1 MSSSSS
7 FCSLLLSCICVAR
20 QHSLHQQSE
29 VSKHHNH
36 ALLTCIHVVL
46 PGNTACTRSQKQ
58 ASSSSCFADLYPCCV
73 ARRHSLHR
81 ESEESFIHTSLEAV
95 EGYMSAV
102 IDSIVHSVPA
112 CPLAL
117 RIVLR
122 NIYLKARLKWPHE
135 SHEVGQLLLVM
146 LLLLLSW
153 SCASCCATSTSRP
166 ASSGLMNSMRWV
178 GCCW

>member
-1 MSSSSS
+1 ML
-7 FCSLLLSCICVAR
+7 CCQATHLLLESEIIVVIIIFFFITAQLYLCCQAT
-20 QHSLHQQSE
+20 QS
-29 VSKHHNH
+29 
-36 ALLTCIHVVL
+36 A
-46 PGNTACTRSQKQ
+46 PGVRSKQ
-58 ASSSSCFADLYPCCV
+58 ASSSCFADLYPCCV

-95 EGYMSAV
+95 EGYMNDV

-146 LLLLLSW
+146 LLLSW